1 MITFIK
7 IPVSSLG
14 FDETSNRTRF
24 INLEYI
30 TDLVLY
36 QYMGEDHIG
45 IHVQSAH
52 GGTGSG
58 GIVITVKGEE
68 CKKILYFAENNT
80 TRHAPPIKHPEED

>member
-7 IPVSSLG
+7 ILDEKLG
-14 FDETSNRTRF
+14 RTRY

-30 TDLVLY
+30 TDLELY
-36 QYMGEDHIG
+36 EYMGENHMC

-52 GGTGSG
+52 GGTGAG
-58 GIVITVKGEE
+58 GIQVTVKGEE
-68 CKKILYFAENNT
+68 CKKILYFAEKNT

>member
-7 IPVSSLG
+7 VLDEVSG
-14 FDETSNRTRF
+14 QTKY

-30 TDLVLY
+30 TDLELY
-36 QYMGEDHIG
+36 QYRGEDHIC

-68 CKKILYFAENNT
+68 CKKILYFAEKHT
-80 TRHAPPIKHPEED
+80 LRHGPPFKHPEGD

>member
-7 IPVSSLG
+7 V
-14 FDETSNRTRF
+14 FDETSSRTRF

-30 TDLVLY
+30 TDLELY

-52 GGTGSG
+52 GGTGAG

-68 CKKILYFAENNT
+68 CKKILYFAEEHT
-80 TRHAPPIKHPEED
+80 SRHGPAFKHPEGD